1 MNCEIKK
8 IAEWLRSKKLSP
20 NSGKSELV
28 IFRSKTKKEL
38 DQRTIKIKKSKLSPV
53 PSAKSWR
60 SS

>member
-8 IAEWLRSKKLSP
+8 IAEWLRSNKLSP

-28 IFRSKTKKEL
+28 VFLSKTKKEL

-53 PSAKSWR
+53 PSAKSWL

>member
-8 IAEWLRSKKLSP
+8 IAEWLRSNKLSP

-28 IFRSKTKKEL
+28 VFHSKTKKEL

-53 PSAKSWR
+53 PSAKSWH